1 MFDDHP
7 SSKQAS
13 LDYTNIDFTCGHI
26 EIFSKGLTHDLAK
39 DWTFLIRL
47 FLEKNKPRNNAMS
60 DDHLVKKQILLDY
73 QNADFI

>member
-1 MFDDHP
+1 M
-7 SSKQAS
+7 
-13 LDYTNIDFTCGHI
+13 I
-26 EIFSKGLTHDLAK
+26 LAK